1 MDFDYVEKMPVVLRD
16 AYLNMHLLWVIW
28 QEVWY
33 HILPCIMCTH
43 TYVHIIHS
51 IPLLCPWYVI
61 IIPIYNVQPYISLK
75 NVGKK
80 NAYYTQQNTVSFSNC
95 VNKKRKQKRKIFGY
109 IQQVG
114 ENLANC
120 WIWDMEFIVT

>member
-1 MDFDYVEKMPVVLRD
+1 MPTDFLRESLLKRKLKLLVQ
-16 AYLNMHLLWVIW
+16 AFYLPCFAMYNV
-28 QEVWY
+28 
-33 HILPCIMCTH
+33 LPCITCTYILCALY
-43 TYVHIIHS
+43 TG
-51 IPLLCPWYVI
+51 LLCPWYVI

-120 WIWDMEFIVT
+120 